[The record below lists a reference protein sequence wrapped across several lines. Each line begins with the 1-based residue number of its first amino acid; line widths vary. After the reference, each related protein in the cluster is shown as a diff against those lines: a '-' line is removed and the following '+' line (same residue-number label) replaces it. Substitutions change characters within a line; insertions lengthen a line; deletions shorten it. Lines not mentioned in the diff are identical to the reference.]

1 MASQILL
8 IAGGLGL
15 FLFGMLVLTD
25 ALRQMSSR
33 QVRRVISRFTT
44 SPFTGAV
51 AGAVTTA
58 LTQSSSA
65 TLVTVIGFVGA
76 GIMTFPQAIGVIY
89 GANIGST
96 MTGWIVAVIGLKFKL
111 GDVAMP
117 LLLAAVLLH
126 LIGKGRLS
134 RVGLLLAGFSIVF
147 IGLDMM
153 QEAVNGAEAWLT
165 PDRLP
170 GDSLV
175 GRLWLVAAG
184 LLLTV
189 VIQSSGAGMAAVL
202 VLLSV
207 GSVSLSQAVALV
219 IGMNVG
225 TTFTGI
231 LAALGGSRDMKR
243 TALAHTTF
251 NVIIGTLAFASMG
264 FAVPAL
270 VALMPGD
277 GPTALVVFHTAL
289 NMIGMLLMLPVTK
302 PFARLIER
310 LIPGGGPSLTATLQT
325 QLLSDPQA
333 SMDATLACANAIASE
348 LFGTLGT
355 NLHPEVRRISS
366 AAATLRVEQAL
377 DDARDYL
384 AKIQIPRDDDHAR
397 NRYSALLHM
406 IDHLGR
412 MAHQLMDEAHME
424 PLLGDP
430 ILRRPARVL
439 GAAARRAA
447 IRGAGIGPA
456 KMERLERLISGRTA
470 RLRRSALLRE
480 HVGLVSVTGVFE
492 LTASMRWL
500 QRTAHNAAR
509 VLYYRE
515 LASSDQP
522 DRPLAERLEIAQT
535 EDPNAEL

>member
-1 MASQILL
+1 MTAQILL
-8 IAGGLGL
+8 LAGGLGL

-33 QVRRVISRFTT
+33 QVRGVISRFTK
-44 SPFTGAV
+44 SPLTGAM
-51 AGAVTTA
+51 AGALTTA

-76 GIMTFPQAIGVIY
+76 GMMTFAQAIGVIY

-96 MTGWIVAVIGLKFKL
+96 MMGWIVAVVGLKFQL
-111 GDVAMP
+111 GAVAMP
-117 LLLAAVLLH
+117 LLLLSVLLH
-126 LIGKGRLS
+126 LVGKGRLS
-134 RVGLLLAGFSIVF
+134 RIGLMLAGFSIVF

-153 QEAVNGAEAWLT
+153 QQAVDGAETWLT

-170 GDSLV
+170 PDTLG

-184 LLLTV
+184 LVLTV

-207 GSVSLSQAVALV
+207 GSVTLAQAVALV

-231 LAALGGSRDMKR
+231 LASLGGSRDMKR
-243 TALAHTTF
+243 TALAHTSF
-251 NVIIGTLAFASMG
+251 NVIIGTLAFVSMG
-264 FAVPAL
+264 FAVPLLAAL
-270 VALMPGD
+270 LPGD

-289 NMIGMLLMLPVTK
+289 NVIGMLLMLPFTK
-302 PFARLIER
+302 PFAHLIER
-310 LIPGGGPSLTATLQT
+310 LIPGGGPSLTAALQT

-333 SMDATLACANAIASE
+333 SMDATLTCAHAIAGE

-355 NLHPEVRRISS
+355 NLHPESRTIHS
-366 AAATLRVEQAL
+366 AAPTLRLEQAL

-384 AKIQIPRDDDHAR
+384 ARIQIPADDADAR
-397 NRYSALLHM
+397 NRYAALLHM

-412 MAHQLMDEAHME
+412 MAHQLMDEAHMA

-430 ILRRPARVL
+430 VLRRPARVL
-439 GAAARRAA
+439 GAAARRASIEGTGMNA
-447 IRGAGIGPA
+447 A
-456 KMERLERLISGRTA
+456 KMARLEQLIKGRTA
-470 RLRRSALLRE
+470 KLRRSALLRE

-509 VLYYRE
+509 ILHYRE
-515 LASSDQP
+515 QASSDTP
-522 DRPLAERLEIAQT
+522 ERSLADRLQVQEHDA
-535 EDPNAEL
+535 PNP